1 MKKPYLFLLMF
12 VFLASLGV
20 AQDAI
25 SYQAIA
31 RNNAGAILPN
41 QSISVKFE
49 IRQGSMT
56 GTSVFTETHATTTNQ
71 FGLFTLA
78 IGSVNTTQ
86 FQAINWSNTP
96 FFMEVSVDPAGG
108 TSYTSVGNQQLMSVP
123 YALYAKTAG
132 NAGITPTI
140 SINLPNSVTS
150 SAGSYSIHVPAA
162 TTYSAGTGIAI
173 SGGVIS
179 NTATTATPTITG
191 IGSATVTSSGN
202 TFTVSTPVP
211 VVYTAGA
218 DVAIT
223 SGTITNTAPD
233 KTVSIAAAGAAT
245 VTGSYPNFTVN
256 VPNGT
261 LLPNGRNGQFLYSNG
276 TIWDTIPRAKF
287 YFDGNNIGIGTQSPM
302 SDFHVSGGGRF
313 DASVTTVEV
322 YTDDIKITGGTSGQV
337 LTSDAIGNGSWQ
349 TPSTAILTY
358 TASSNQLSVTQ
369 GTSVSTVTLTAGNV
383 NGLGTPGVLPMW
395 GSVNTLSNSPV
406 TTFTATGGVAI
417 NPSLVGSGSPAQSLQ
432 VYGPLSG
439 STYVAHFLQGS
450 VVNTGIGIS
459 TQAAGGH
466 AIGTLNT
473 QDLGFFTANTNVVS
487 NYPFVLKTS
496 GRVGIGNTSPA
507 YLLDVNGGINTS
519 QFYNMNG
526 LTAAPP
532 TSNGGEGRLYFSSAS
547 NKLMMSENG
556 GAWVPVANTLWTK
569 GTGILYNTTLTDNV
583 GIGTNVPGN
592 TLDVLSNANVSALR
606 AKNSGAGNG
615 IEGTTTSAT
624 SAAIL
629 GYNDGTGPSIAGSKS
644 VSASS
649 GNAGRF
655 EIFSS
660 ANTSDALVAVTPGS
674 GAALH
679 ATNTSSN
686 AMASNLAV
694 LMEDGHLKAKFTNAV
709 TNSDVSLGANSL
721 GTLTYAVSNNVDQ
734 SNDVRGAIS
743 MSGSFVMLPGNS
755 KSVTFT
761 VAFKKTYRNAPV
773 IILTPNVPASFP
785 DNLVV
790 TTQVL
795 NTANTDFTFR
805 LSLNYFG
812 TGANLNFTNL
822 TVNYFVLE

>member
-1 MKKPYLFLLMF
+1 
-12 VFLASLGV
+12 
-20 AQDAI
+20 
-25 SYQAIA
+25 
-31 RNNAGAILPN
+31 
-41 QSISVKFE
+41 
-49 IRQGSMT
+49 
-56 GTSVFTETHATTTNQ
+56 
-71 FGLFTLA
+71 
-78 IGSVNTTQ
+78 
-86 FQAINWSNTP
+86 
-96 FFMEVSVDPAGG
+96 
-108 TSYTSVGNQQLMSVP
+108 
-123 YALYAKTAG
+123 
-132 NAGITPTI
+132 
-140 SINLPNSVTS
+140 
-150 SAGSYSIHVPAA
+150 
-162 TTYSAGTGIAI
+162 
-173 SGGVIS
+173 
-179 NTATTATPTITG
+179 
-191 IGSATVTSSGN
+191 
-202 TFTVSTPVP
+202 
-211 VVYTAGA
+211 
-218 DVAIT
+218 
-223 SGTITNTAPD
+223 
-233 KTVSIAAAGAAT
+233 
-245 VTGSYPNFTVN
+245 
-256 VPNGT
+256 
-261 LLPNGRNGQFLYSNG
+261 
-276 TIWDTIPRAKF
+276 
-287 YFDGNNIGIGTQSPM
+287 
-302 SDFHVSGGGRF
+302 
-313 DASVTTVEV
+313 
-322 YTDDIKITGGTSGQV
+322 
-337 LTSDAIGNGSWQ
+337 
-349 TPSTAILTY
+349 
-358 TASSNQLSVTQ
+358 
-369 GTSVSTVTLTAGNV
+369 
-383 NGLGTPGVLPMW
+383 
-395 GSVNTLSNSPV
+395 
-406 TTFTATGGVAI
+406 
-417 NPSLVGSGSPAQSLQ
+417 
-432 VYGPLSG
+432 
-439 STYVAHFLQGS
+439 
-450 VVNTGIGIS
+450 
-459 TQAAGGH
+459 
-466 AIGTLNT
+466 
-473 QDLGFFTANTNVVS
+473 
-487 NYPFVLKTS
+487 
-496 GRVGIGNTSPA
+496 
-507 YLLDVNGGINTS
+507 
-519 QFYNMNG
+519 
-526 LTAAPP
+526 
-532 TSNGGEGRLYFSSAS
+532 
-547 NKLMMSENG
+547 MMSENG

-606 AKNSGAGNG
+606 AKNSGIGNG